1 MKTMIDKPHFFAEVI
16 ESSLQ
21 GFTAQSWQWDT
32 FPEFGS
38 LVTVTT
44 KKRTLFGVVDTIS
57 TGSIEPGRYPFTYQ
71 KTEEEL
77 LTEQPQIFEFLKTSF
92 SCIILGFSEHEIMLY
107 HRAPEPPKIHA
118 FVSLATP
125 IEYKRF
131 FACHNYLHV
140 LASSQ
145 HTESLDELMLALL
158 RNAHQQKLL
167 DHAKLESFIEI
178 YSLLIGN
185 DYRRLKL
192 FIQRIP
198 A

>member
-1 MKTMIDKPHFFAEVI
+1 MKTATSKSHSFAEVI

-38 LVTVTT
+38 LVTIAT
-44 KKRTLFGVVDTIS
+44 KKRTLFGVVHAIS
-57 TGSIEPGRYPFTYQ
+57 TGSMEQGRYPFTYQ

-77 LTEQPQIFEFLKTSF
+77 LAEQPQIFEFLKTSF
-92 SCIILGFSEHEIMLY
+92 SCIILGFSEHEVMLY

-125 IEYKRF
+125 LEYKRF

-145 HTESLDELMLALL
+145 QTESLDELMLALL

-167 DHAKLESFIEI
+167 DQAKLESFIEI

-198 A
+198 I